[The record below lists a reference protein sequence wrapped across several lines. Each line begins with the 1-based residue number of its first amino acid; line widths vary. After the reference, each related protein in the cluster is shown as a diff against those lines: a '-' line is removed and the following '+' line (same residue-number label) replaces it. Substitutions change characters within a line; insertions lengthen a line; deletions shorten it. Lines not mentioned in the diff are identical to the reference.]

1 MNVADCIS
9 FAKANPICSVA
20 TVEGDQPRVR
30 IFMLW
35 RANET
40 GFYLCTGTPKPVC
53 RQLIANPKIE
63 LCFYKPG
70 ADPTSLGTMMRVA
83 GKVEFLTDTALRT
96 ELLNEWPFLK
106 EMGIKGPEDT
116 MLSLVH
122 IGSGQIKFWT
132 SNGPAHEHEEALE
145 F

>member
-1 MNVADCIS
+1 MTLSDCIK
-9 FAKANPICSVA
+9 FATENPVCTVA
-20 TVEGDQPRVR
+20 TVEGDQPRAR

-53 RQLIANPKIE
+53 QQLMANPKTE

-70 ADPTSLGTMMRVA
+70 ADPMEAGVMMRVA
-83 GKVEFLTDTALRT
+83 GRVEFVNDAKLKD
-96 ELLNEWPFLK
+96 ELLTEWPMLRD
-106 EMGIKGPEDT
+106 MGITGPDDP
-116 MLSLVH
+116 MLSLFRIVH
-122 IGSGQIKFWT
+122 GEIKHWT
-132 SNGPAHEHEEALE
+132 STPEEHEHVEEVR